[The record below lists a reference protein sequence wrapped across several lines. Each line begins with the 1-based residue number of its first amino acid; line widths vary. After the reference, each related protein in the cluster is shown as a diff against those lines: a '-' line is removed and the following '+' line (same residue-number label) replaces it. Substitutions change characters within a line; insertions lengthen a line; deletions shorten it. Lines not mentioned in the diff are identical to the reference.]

1 MQSSQTVGQKD
12 HAATLYPMQS
22 NHNSSAILASRPKAT
37 ISQFSDKALLNYSA
51 YQSVNS
57 GIGGGNP
64 IIVNQTQYS
73 TEAINK
79 PKGLMPGYPKK

>member
-1 MQSSQTVGQKD
+1 MSQINNRQQSTHLQDTGSLIMNSSQNVVNHN

-22 NHNSSAILASRPKAT
+22 NHNSSAILAARPKAT

-57 GIGGGNP
+57 GLGGGNP
-64 IIVNQTQYS
+64 IIVN
-73 TEAINK
+73 
-79 PKGLMPGYPKK
+79 